1 MKVIFSLKRLNLL
14 SLKRSEK
21 NKNKRMSAIIKL
33 GDFIP
38 YYDEA
43 SRVYPTE
50 SVKFQPKTASS
61 GLENE
66 QPVSLMETV
75 FESFLGPRVKPDSQP
90 VITNAEWSWSLLSTQ
105 EQKSVDLQAIER
117 EIHLYTLQICQTI
130 FLSSFAFFMFA
141 FFVSDMYK

>member
-1 MKVIFSLKRLNLL
+1 
-14 SLKRSEK
+14 
-21 NKNKRMSAIIKL
+21 MSAIIKL

-75 FESFLGPRVKPDSQP
+75 FESFLGPRVKADSQP

-105 EQKSVDLQAIER
+105 EQKIGWPSSDWARDSSLHPSNMPNYIP
-117 EIHLYTLQICQTI
+117 LLFCI
-130 FLSSFAFFMFA
+130 FHVRIFCVRHVQ
-141 FFVSDMYK
+141 VSNKLI